1 MKVTNNFQ
9 KKQPDSKEKSSQ
21 APLRKTMSKYI
32 GNFDKVQANVEVSP
46 PKKDLIRLYQQN
58 IELKKKI

>member
-21 APLRKTMSKYI
+21 PPLRKTMSKYV
-32 GNFDKVQANVEVSP
+32 GNFDKV
-46 PKKDLIRLYQQN
+46 
-58 IELKKKI
+58 